1 MFSVVTGGGAEQQ
14 PWRGQGAA
22 PQQQYQPNQAGQNW
36 LATARVG
43 PRASTVKKLSMYRH
57 NYTMVVK
64 DTHKKKLRNNV
75 NSRTIPN
82 SKNDFFLICAQNE
95 KTTKNAALIVPAP
108 LPQKSI
114 FVAGDPFSD
123 LSSRSSILFVI
134 LIQMHHL

>member
-1 MFSVVTGGGAEQQ
+1 
-14 PWRGQGAA
+14 
-22 PQQQYQPNQAGQNW
+22 
-36 LATARVG
+36 
-43 PRASTVKKLSMYRH
+43 
-57 NYTMVVK
+57 MVVK
-64 DTHKKKLRNNV
+64 DTHKKKLKNNV

-95 KTTKNAALIVPAP
+95 KTTKNAALIVPAL

>member
-22 PQQQYQPNQAGQNW
+22 PQQQYQPNQTGQNW

-64 DTHKKKLRNNV
+64 DTHKKKLKNNV

-82 SKNDFFLICAQNE
+82 SKNDLFSIHIPTSHVIFHFIHFL
-95 KTTKNAALIVPAP
+95 V
-108 LPQKSI
+108 
-114 FVAGDPFSD
+114 D
-123 LSSRSSILFVI
+123 
-134 LIQMHHL
+134 IQPWWLRG